1 MKFKTLIYV
10 FAFSIVLFNCSNSSN
25 DDLTPSTPDPNPDPP
40 TEKVNYTD
48 DVKPI
53 ITSKCTNC
61 HGDPNSNGAPTSYV
75 TYTQV
80 KNDINKIL
88 SRINNVANPMPQGG
102 LMEQSL
108 RDKIQQWKDDGLL
121 EN

>member
-25 DDLTPSTPDPNPDPP
+25 DDLTPSTPDPDPP

-61 HGDPNSNGAPTSYV
+61 HGDPNTNGAPTSYV

-108 RDKIQQWKDDGLL
+108 RDKIQQWKNDGLL